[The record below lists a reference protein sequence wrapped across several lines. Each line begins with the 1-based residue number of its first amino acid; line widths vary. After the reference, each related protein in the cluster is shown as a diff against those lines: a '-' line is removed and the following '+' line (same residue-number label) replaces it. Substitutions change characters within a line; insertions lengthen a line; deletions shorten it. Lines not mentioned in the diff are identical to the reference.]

1 MPVYTVTVR
10 EEIIRWVQVEADN
23 EADAELKVECD
34 VNGELP
40 VQDTETIHQEIEY
53 VKEAK

>member
-23 EADAELKVECD
+23 ESDAELKVECD

-40 VQDTETIHQEIEY
+40 VQDIETIYQEIES
-53 VKEAK
+53 VEEAK